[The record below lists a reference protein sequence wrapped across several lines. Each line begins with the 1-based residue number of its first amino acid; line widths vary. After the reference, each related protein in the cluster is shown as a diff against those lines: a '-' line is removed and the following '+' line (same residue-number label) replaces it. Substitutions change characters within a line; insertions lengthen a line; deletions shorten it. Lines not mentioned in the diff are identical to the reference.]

1 MQSVYPPKRRF
12 WKEEQK
18 MKCGFSKEAL
28 FNGSWPK
35 LISIWVHRFAIETP
49 KAFLLLSS
57 SVLIY
62 FLLVA
67 IMCAFVSIFKAH
79 FKDVVRPGIGPPK
92 SSFGECK
99 NNSGRPTESD
109 RRRGASIDR
118 SAHVTRLPLQMRGVA
133 E

>member
-1 MQSVYPPKRRF
+1 
-12 WKEEQK
+12 
-18 MKCGFSKEAL
+18 MKCGCSKEAP

-62 FLLVA
+62 VLLVA

-79 FKDVVRPGIGPPK
+79 FKDVVRPGIDPPK

-99 NNSGRPTESD
+99 NNSGHPTW
-109 RRRGASIDR
+109 R
-118 SAHVTRLPLQMRGVA
+118 
-133 E
+133 